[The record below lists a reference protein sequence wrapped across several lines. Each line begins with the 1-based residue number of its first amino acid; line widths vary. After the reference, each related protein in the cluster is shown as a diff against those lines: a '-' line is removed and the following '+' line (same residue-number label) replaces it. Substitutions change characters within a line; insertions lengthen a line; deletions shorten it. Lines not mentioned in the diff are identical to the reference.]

1 MADNRV
7 QVIIEGIDKA
17 SQVFNDLNKQLKAL
31 RSEADKAGGGVGD
44 SFAKSRPHLEGVAN
58 QLGAIKNQI
67 IAVVGA
73 WKLFELAK
81 DSILLASRVETLS
94 AVLGVMGRNV
104 NLTAGEMNAYVSQ
117 VKAMGITTEA
127 SQQSVIRMIQAQLD
141 LSKAGQLARV
151 AQDAAVIGNTNS
163 SDALE
168 RLVHGIVTLQPEI
181 LRTVGITVNFEA
193 EYKKA
198 AATLGKN
205 TDQITQAE
213 KQQIAMNAV
222 LAEGVKIQGAYEAA
236 MSTAGKQL
244 NSMKR
249 YTDEVALKLGELG
262 NGAFTAIIFEIVNG
276 FKEWDK
282 TLSEMRSSGDTAEI
296 SDDLQYGVL
305 VALNDI
311 KTLAADIWDIL
322 EPLGPFMK
330 LLVQLIVMAADGW
343 GDIVAAARPVTEI
356 MGKLIGMGWDFL
368 QVLKSAA
375 NVLTSIATGDFQ
387 GLKQALKEISSAAR
401 DLATKTTEA
410 SAMGRNL
417 PDSIADSL
425 AERDAAKQSAKDK
438 VAQER
443 AKKEYENS
451 NYIPGA
457 GGLRKPT
464 YKTEQTSSGKT
475 GKGAENAIDSWAS
488 KMRDLDTDMQKALQ
502 PYDELA
508 RKLEDVRNKY
518 DDLIAQAKKYA
529 KEHGKTFDTGKVEK
543 WRKVMEKAA
552 READAEKKLKVWTDV
567 EQQITERTAPEL
579 QKRLAAEDKWV
590 SDSEEKLKKAGYS
603 QQEISEKMVQV
614 TAAAAEKKK
623 KIELDYINTVMEAE
637 SRRYLSQLDA
647 MEKERSGSKTNIIQ
661 QRVSVYESLLE
672 SYQRNWENETDPMA
686 KIAWADKVDE
696 TRSKLVDLNI
706 ALKEQQGLF
715 SEGLGKGLR
724 DYLWDLKSVFQQGV
738 HIAGQTAQAMSTA
751 FSDFF
756 FDAFEGKLNSLW
768 DYVKAFATS
777 VKRVIADSLGQQA
790 SGLLSTALQSLFPA
804 TGSLALNQ
812 AHSAGIPSSA
822 NYVPGIHH
830 GGGKVRRF
838 IPVFH
843 AGGLNDDERVT
854 INKVG
859 ERYITQE
866 HNEWLTH
873 IARVAGQSPG
883 GNTTIIFEPGPGVP
897 ALKGTQLSSKRDQA
911 DETKRI
917 LLELAVTDPAIRA
930 AFGIKGG

>member
-1 MADNRV
+1 MSDNRV

-44 SFAKSRPHLEGVAN
+44 SFAKSRPHLEGVHDN
-58 QLGAIKNQI
+58 LGKIKNQI
-67 IAVVGA
+67 IAIAAA
-73 WKLFELAK
+73 WKLFDIAR
-81 DSILLASRVETLS
+81 DSILLGGRVETLS
-94 AVLGVMGRNV
+94 AVLEVMGRNV

-127 SQQSVIRMIQAQLD
+127 SQQSVIRMVQAQLD
-141 LSKAGQLARV
+141 LSKASQLARV
-151 AQDAAVIGNTNS
+151 AQDAAVIGNVNS
-163 SDALE
+163 SEALE
-168 RLVHGIVTLQPEI
+168 RLTHGIVTLQPEI
-181 LRTVGITVNFEA
+181 LRTIGITVNFEN

-198 AATLGKN
+198 GATLGKN
-205 TDQITQAE
+205 MDQLTQAE

-222 LAEGVKIQGAYEAA
+222 LTEGTKIQGTYEAA
-236 MSTAGKQL
+236 MGTANKQL
-244 NSMKR
+244 KSMER
-249 YTDEVALKLGELG
+249 YTEELKLKLGDLG
-262 NGAFTAIIFEIVNG
+262 GGAFTAVIFEIVDG
-276 FKEWDK
+276 LKEWDK
-282 TLSEMRSSGDTAEI
+282 SLSALKESGDLASM
-296 SDDLQYGVL
+296 SDDIQYGVL

-311 KTLAADIWDIL
+311 KSVTVDIWNVLKEFGPIVTL
-322 EPLGPFMK
+322 FLG
-330 LLVQLIVMAADGW
+330 LIVMAANGW
-343 GDIVAAARPVTEI
+343 GDILAAMRPVWDI
-356 MGKLIGMGWDFL
+356 MGKLIGMGWDFV
-368 QVLKSAA
+368 QVLKAAA

-387 GLKQALKEISSAAR
+387 GLKQALKEIGAAAG
-401 DLATKTTEA
+401 DLAKKTSEA
-410 SAMGRNL
+410 SAMAYQL
-417 PDSIADSL
+417 PESVADSL
-425 AERDAAKQSAKDK
+425 GARDAAKQAARNK
-438 VAQER
+438 VDEAR
-443 AKKEYENS
+443 AKKDYENS
-451 NYIPGA
+451 NYIPGT

-464 YKTEQTSSGKT
+464 YAPGDAGTKKT
-475 GKGAENAIDSWAS
+475 GSAAGNAIESWAS
-488 KMRDLDTDMQKALQ
+488 KMRDLDTDMQKALS

-508 RKLEDVRNKY
+508 RKIEDVKNKY
-518 DDLIAQAKKYA
+518 TDLVSQARKYA
-529 KEHGKTFDTGKVEK
+529 KEHGKGFDTGKVEE

-579 QKRLAAEDKWV
+579 TKRLAAEDKWI

-672 SYQRNWENETDPMA
+672 SYQQSWENETDPMA

-738 HIAGQTAQAMSTA
+738 YIAGQTAQAMSTA

-822 NYVPGIHH
+822 NYVPGVHH

-859 ERYITQE
+859 ERYINQE
-866 HNEWLTH
+866 QNEWLTH

-897 ALKGTQLSSKRDQA
+897 ALKGTQLSSKRDQTG
-911 DETKRI
+911 ETKRI